1 MASDGSLRT
10 TDWLLRAA
18 ALVVILAALK
28 LATPLVVTILLA
40 AFLAIVSAP
49 LMFWLVRHG
58 VNRYLAVMAALAADV
73 AFFGAMVALAAE
85 GLDAMVTTLPRY
97 QARID
102 VLRDEASLWLKT
114 QGLPDLGD
122 LLPTLNNADAGRM
135 VGTAIAEAVRA
146 LSSLVLVLF
155 IVAFLLVELL
165 GIEEKLRFIFRH
177 PEIGIEQFR
186 RAAAHVQRYI
196 VVKTL
201 ANLLTG
207 ALVWVWLAAFRV
219 DFAMLWG
226 VCAFMLNY
234 IPTIGSALL
243 GVPVVAVTLLQFG
256 FGTALFVGIGY
267 MLINTAI
274 AALVE
279 PRVFGHA
286 LGLSPL
292 VVFVSMVCWGW
303 LWGPVGAVL
312 SVPLTVI
319 VKISLAYMEG
329 YEWLSRML
337 GPVVGAQG
345 VGTPTLPPQT
355 LGLGSL
361 PSPAV
366 VMGGGISLGGNS
378 ERSSSAGL
386 PPVVIPAL
394 GAPNMP
400 GLGPMLPAA
409 PAFSSASISSI
420 PPPPDNLEEME

>member
-1 MASDGSLRT
+1 MASNGALRT

-40 AFLAIVSAP
+40 AFLAIASAP

-73 AFFGAMVALAAE
+73 AFFGAMVALAAS
-85 GLDAMVTTLPRY
+85 GLDAMVSALPRY

-102 VLRDEASLWLKT
+102 VLRSEASFWLKT
-114 QGLPDLGD
+114 QDLPDLGD
-122 LLPTLNNADAGRM
+122 LLPTLSNADTGRM
-135 VGTAIAEAVRA
+135 VGNAIAEAVRA

-256 FGTALFVGIGY
+256 FGTAMFVGIGY

-279 PRVFGHA
+279 PRVFGQA

-355 LGLGSL
+355 LGMGSL
-361 PSPAV
+361 PSSV
-366 VMGGGISLGGNS
+366 VIGGGIALGGNS
-378 ERSSSAGL
+378 ERSSSVGL

-394 GAPNMP
+394 GSTSMP

-409 PAFSSASISSI
+409 PTFANASISSI
-420 PPPPDNLEEME
+420 PPPPDNLDETE

>member
-1 MASDGSLRT
+1 MALQGLRNP
-10 TDWLLRAA
+10 TDWLIRAA
-18 ALVVILAALK
+18 ALVVVLGALK

-49 LMFWLVRHG
+49 LMFWLVRRG
-58 VNRYLAVMAALAADV
+58 VHRYLAVTAALSADM
-73 AFFGAMVALAAE
+73 AFFGAMLALAAS
-85 GLDAMVTTLPRY
+85 GLNALVTAMPRY
-97 QARID
+97 QAR
-102 VLRDEASLWLKT
+102 VEALREEASFWLKT

-122 LLPTLNNADAGRM
+122 LLPTLNPADTGRV
-135 VGTAIAEAVRA
+135 VGVAIAEVVRA
-146 LSSLVLVLF
+146 LSSLMLVLF

-165 GIEEKLRFIFRH
+165 GIEEKLRHVFRH

-196 VVKTL
+196 VVKTG

-207 ALVWVWLAAFRV
+207 ALVWLWLAAFRV
-219 DFAMLWG
+219 DFALLWG

-234 IPTIGSALL
+234 IPTIGSLL
-243 GVPVVAVTLLQFG
+243 VGVPVLVVTLLQYG
-256 FGTALFVGIGY
+256 FATSLVVGTGY
-267 MLINTAI
+267 VLINTAI

-279 PRVFGHA
+279 PRVFGQA

-292 VVFVSMVCWGW
+292 IVFISMVCWGW
-303 LWGPVGAVL
+303 LWGPIGAVL

-345 VGTPTLPPQT
+345 VGTPSLPPHP
-355 LGLGSL
+355 LGSL
-361 PSPAV
+361 PPSVLGA
-366 VMGGGISLGGNS
+366 GISLGGNP

-386 PPVVIPAL
+386 PPVIIPASGVPTMASVGAGL
-394 GAPNMP
+394 GAMV
-400 GLGPMLPAA
+400 PASTSYT
-409 PAFSSASISSI
+409 SSA
-420 PPPPDNLEEME
+420 PPPPTDLDELE

>member
-1 MASDGSLRT
+1 MAPEAPRIT

-18 ALVVILAALK
+18 ALVVLLGALK

-49 LMFWLVRHG
+49 LMFWLIRHG
-58 VNRYLAVMAALAADV
+58 VHRYVAVLAALSADIAFFGAMAALAASGLNALV
-73 AFFGAMVALAAE
+73 SAM
-85 GLDAMVTTLPRY
+85 PRY
-97 QARID
+97 QARVD
-102 VLRDEASLWLKT
+102 VLRGETSLWLKT

-122 LLPTLNNADAGRM
+122 LLPTLSHADTGRVM
-135 VGTAIAEAVRA
+135 GTAITEVASA
-146 LSSLVLVLF
+146 LSSLALVLF

-165 GIEEKLRFIFRH
+165 GIEDKLRYVLRH

-196 VVKTL
+196 VVKTA

-207 ALVWVWLAAFRV
+207 CLVWLWLAAFRV

-234 IPTIGSALL
+234 IPTIGSALV
-243 GVPVVAVTLLQFG
+243 GVPVLMVTLLQYG
-256 FGTALFVGIGY
+256 FGTSIVVGTGY
-267 MLINTAI
+267 VLINTAI

-279 PRVFGHA
+279 PRVFGQA

-292 VVFVSMVCWGW
+292 VVFISMVCWGW

-345 VGTPTLPPQT
+345 VGAPSLPPHP
-355 LGLGSL
+355 LGSL
-361 PSPAV
+361 PPSV
-366 VMGGGISLGGNS
+366 VMGAAISLGGNT
-378 ERSSSAGL
+378 ERSSSVGL
-386 PPVVIPAL
+386 PPVIIS
-394 GAPNMP
+394 GGTGM
-400 GLGPMLPAA
+400 GPVVPAA
-409 PAFSSASISSI
+409 PSYPGSSFPS
-420 PPPPDNLEEME
+420 PMRDDDQD

>member
-1 MASDGSLRT
+1 MAANGPLRT

-40 AFLAIVSAP
+40 AFLAIASAP

-73 AFFGAMVALAAE
+73 AFFGAMVALAAS
-85 GLDAMVTTLPRY
+85 GLDAMVSALPRY

-122 LLPTLNNADAGRM
+122 LLPTLTNADTGRL
-135 VGTAIAEAVRA
+135 VGNAIAEAVRA
-146 LSSLVLVLF
+146 LSALVLVLF

-267 MLINTAI
+267 MLINAAI

-279 PRVFGHA
+279 PRVFGQA

-303 LWGPVGAVL
+303 LWGPVGAVVA
-312 SVPLTVI
+312 VPLTVI

-355 LGLGSL
+355 LASL
-361 PSPAV
+361 PSASV

-386 PPVVIPAL
+386 PPVVFPAL
-394 GAPNMP
+394 GAPNLP

-409 PAFSSASISSI
+409 PAFSTGSISSI
-420 PPPPDNLEEME
+420 PPPPDGLDDTE

>member
-1 MASDGSLRT
+1 MASNGALRT

-28 LATPLVVTILLA
+28 LATPLVVTLLLA

-73 AFFGAMVALAAE
+73 AFFGAMVALAAS
-85 GLDAMVTTLPRY
+85 GLDAMVTALPRY
-97 QARID
+97 QARLD
-102 VLRDEASLWLKT
+102 LLHGEASLWLKT

-122 LLPTLNNADAGRM
+122 LLPTLSSADTGRM
-135 VGTAIAEAVRA
+135 VASAIAEAVRA

-155 IVAFLLVELL
+155 MVAFLLVELL

-196 VVKTL
+196 VVKTF

-243 GVPVVAVTLLQFG
+243 AVPVVGVTLLQFG

-279 PRVFGHA
+279 PRVFGQA

-345 VGTPTLPPQT
+345 VGTPTLPPHT
-355 LGLGSL
+355 LGGL
-361 PSPAV
+361 PSANV
-366 VMGGGISLGGNS
+366 VIGGGIALGGNT

-386 PPVVIPAL
+386 PPVVVPAL
-394 GAPNMP
+394 GTANVH

-409 PAFSSASISSI
+409 PAFATGSISSI
-420 PPPPDNLEEME
+420 PPPPDNLDETE